1 MVRVKRVYDPPSEE
15 DGIRILVDRL
25 WPRGLSKER
34 AEVDLWLRDLAPSP
48 GLREWFGHDPDKW
61 DEFRRRYRAE
71 LSRHLDEIKP
81 IIEASRTDTI
91 TLVYSARDE
100 EHNSAVALREY
111 LREHLRPRRK
121 AA

>member
-1 MVRVKRVYDPPSEE
+1 MVRVKRVYESPSEE

-25 WPRGLSKER
+25 WPRGFSKAR

-48 GLREWFGHDPDKW
+48 ALRAWFEHDPAKW
-61 DEFRRRYRAE
+61 DEFRRRYRME
-71 LSRHLDEIKP
+71 LSRRLDELEP

-100 EHNSAVALREY
+100 EHNAAVALREY
-111 LREHLRPRRK
+111 LREHARPRRK